1 MSILW
6 LQVNYGTHK
15 TKYYRKSC
23 IPLYLCEFYINV
35 AYLTV
40 HSIRFFP
47 IVLCFKIYTYQ
58 FQLCGGEGAC
68 LSVKTSAETRVM
80 EPPPTPPPRDLH
92 TQAFLNFSTWV
103 LGIQLWSSARVG
115 NAPNCWAI
123 SSVFIFNLK
132 VFPQKCI
139 SQSSLGFIWTIEL
152 QRWLT
157 ENTISKIKCFCYAS
171 NLLSEQLS
179 RGRWGPCPPFR
190 CEESCA
196 VVY

>member
-6 LQVNYGTHK
+6 LQVNYRTHK
-15 TKYYRKSC
+15 TKYYGKSC
-23 IPLYLCEFYINV
+23 ILLYLCEFYINV

-68 LSVKTSAETRVM
+68 SSVQTSAQTRVM
-80 EPPPTPPPRDLH
+80 EPPPPPQVLH

-132 VFPQKCI
+132 VFPQKYI
-139 SQSSLGFIWTIEL
+139 SQSSLGLIWTIEL

-157 ENTISKIKCFCYAS
+157 ENTISNIKCFCYAS

-179 RGRWGPCPPFR
+179 RGRWGPCPPSR
-190 CEESCA
+190 CEVSCA
-196 VVY
+196 VVH

>member
-1 MSILW
+1 MRLLKSVVTFHIR
-6 LQVNYGTHK
+6 K
-15 TKYYRKSC
+15 TEFIKCLFYDFKWIMEPIKLNIIGKSC

-68 LSVKTSAETRVM
+68 LSVQTSAETRVI
-80 EPPPTPPPRDLH
+80 EPQPPPPPRDLH
-92 TQAFLNFSTWV
+92 IQAFLNFSTWV

-123 SSVFIFNLK
+123 SSVFIFNLR

-139 SQSSLGFIWTIEL
+139 SQSSLGFIWIIEL

-157 ENTISKIKCFCYAS
+157 
-171 NLLSEQLS
+171 
-179 RGRWGPCPPFR
+179 
-190 CEESCA
+190 
-196 VVY
+196 